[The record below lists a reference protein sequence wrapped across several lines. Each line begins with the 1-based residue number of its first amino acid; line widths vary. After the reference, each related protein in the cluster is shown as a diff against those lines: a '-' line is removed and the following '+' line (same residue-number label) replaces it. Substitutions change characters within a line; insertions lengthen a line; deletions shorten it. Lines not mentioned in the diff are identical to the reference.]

1 MIKCQGRKTA
11 VQLLATTGYG
21 AVWLARTSGGRE
33 AAGSNPVSPTSIT
46 SYCGAYMGEAQL
58 AEQQSPKLSV
68 AGSNPVAHARYDRYL
83 NRKSCK
89 P

>member
-11 VQLLATTGYG
+11 AQLLATTGYG

-46 SYCGAYMGEAQL
+46 SCRGAYMGEAQL

-68 AGSNPVAHARYDRYL
+68 AGSNPVAHARCDRYL

>member
-11 VQLLATTGYG
+11 AQLLVTTGYG
-21 AVWLARTSGGRE
+21 AVWLARASGGRE
-33 AAGSNPVSPTSIT
+33 AAGSNPVIPTSIT

-58 AEQQSPKLSV
+58 AEQRSPKPSV